1 MADPKNMGKIL
12 IVEDSPDLQLILRDL
27 VVNEGYVVFTAN
39 NGAEALDVARS
50 QVLDLVFLDIGLP
63 DVSGIELIGAL
74 QHRIPDVDVVM
85 LTAVNDAR
93 TAVDALKSG
102 AIDYIL
108 KPFELLEF
116 RKLLNR
122 LMAARNSARQLRIDS
137 REKGRGWELLGQS
150 PVMVGLRQ
158 HIATAATVKAPVL
171 ICGETGT
178 GKELVA
184 RALHSRSGA
193 GVFVKVDCGTLS
205 GSIIEAELFGYEK
218 GAFTDAR
225 ETRKGLVEVADGG
238 ILFLDEIG
246 NLPLAL
252 QPKLLRLIEESV
264 FRRVGGV
271 HDIQVTVRIVAA
283 TNINIEEEIRQG
295 RFREDL
301 YYRLNVIT
309 LIPPPLRQRREDI
322 LLLADHYL
330 RFYSAEM
337 NKRLRGF
344 TPETEETLLSYD
356 FPGNVRELKNLIERA
371 VIYSQGERLAVAGL
385 GSRPGGEPSGAQVSK
400 EFSTLKEMERR
411 YIQQVLDA
419 SSQNKSQAAR
429 ILGISRATLRE
440 KLGS

>member
-1 MADPKNMGKIL
+1 MGKIL
-12 IVEDSPDLQLILRDL
+12 IVEDSPDLQLVLRD
-27 VVNEGYVVFTAN
+27 VVEKEGYVAFVADS
-39 NGAEALDVARS
+39 GVEALTVARS

-63 DVSGIELIGAL
+63 DLSGIELIGSL
-74 QHRIPDVDVVM
+74 QHLIPDVDVVM

-93 TAVDALKSG
+93 TAVEALKSG

-122 LMAARNSARQLRIDS
+122 LMVARQSARQLRIDS
-137 REKGRGWELLGQS
+137 LEKGRGWELLGQS

-158 HIATAATVKAPVL
+158 HIATAAAVKAPVL

-184 RALHSRSGA
+184 RALHSRSGK

-205 GSIIEAELFGYEK
+205 ASIIEAELFGYEK

-264 FRRVGGV
+264 FRRVGGI
-271 HDIQVTVRIVAA
+271 HDIQVNVRIVAA
-283 TNINIEEEIRQG
+283 TNVNIDEEARQG

-309 LIPPPLRQRREDI
+309 LVPPPLRQRREDI

-330 RFYSAEM
+330 RFFAGEM
-337 NKRLRGF
+337 NKRLRGL
-344 TPETEETLLSYD
+344 TPEAEEALLAYD

-371 VIYSQGERLAVAGL
+371 VIYSQGERLSLVGL
-385 GSRPGGEPSGAQVSK
+385 SSRSVGETNGVQGPR
-400 EFSTLKEMERR
+400 EYPPLREMERS
-411 YIQQVLDA
+411 YIQQVLA
-419 SSQNKSQAAR
+419 AFGQNKSQAAR
-429 ILGISRATLRE
+429 ILGISRTTLRE
-440 KLGS
+440 KLGI

>member
-1 MADPKNMGKIL
+1 MGNIL
-12 IVEDSPDLQLILRDL
+12 IVEDSPDLQLVLRE
-27 VVNEGYVVFTAN
+27 VVEKEGYAAFSAN
-39 NGAEALDVARS
+39 SGAEALAVARS

-63 DVSGIELIGAL
+63 DLSGIELIGSL

-93 TAVDALKSG
+93 TAVEALKSG

-108 KPFELLEF
+108 KPFDLLEF

-122 LMAARNSARQLRIDS
+122 LMASRLSARQLRIDS
-137 REKGRGWELLGQS
+137 REKGRGWELLGKS

-184 RALHSRSGA
+184 RALHSRSGT

-205 GSIIEAELFGYEK
+205 ASIIEAELFGYEK

-225 ETRKGLVEVADGG
+225 ETRKGLVEMADGG
-238 ILFLDEIG
+238 TLFLDEIG
-246 NLPLAL
+246 NLPLSL

-271 HDIQVTVRIVAA
+271 HDIQVNVRIVAA
-283 TNINIEEEIRQG
+283 TNINIEEEIRRG

-301 YYRLNVIT
+301 FYRLNVIT
-309 LIPPPLRQRREDI
+309 LVPPPLRERRDDI

-330 RFYSAEM
+330 RFFSGEM
-337 NKRLRGF
+337 NKRLCGF
-344 TPETEETLLSYD
+344 TPETEEALLAYD

-371 VIYSQGERLAVAGL
+371 VIYSQGERLALVGL
-385 GSRPGGEPSGAQVSK
+385 TSRPGAEKGGVLEPL
-400 EFSTLKEMERR
+400 EFPPLREMERG
-411 YIQQVLDA
+411 YIQQVLA
-419 SSQNKSQAAR
+419 AAGQNKSQAAR

-440 KLGS
+440 KIGS

>member
-1 MADPKNMGKIL
+1 MGKIL
-12 IVEDSPDLQLILRDL
+12 IVEDSPDLQLVLRD
-27 VVNEGYVVFTAN
+27 VVEKEGYVAFVAAS
-39 NGAEALDVARS
+39 GAEAQAVARS

-63 DVSGIELIGAL
+63 DMSGIELISHL

-93 TAVDALKSG
+93 TAVEALKSG

-108 KPFELLEF
+108 KPFDLLEF

-122 LMAARNSARQLRIDS
+122 LMAARLSARQLGIDS
-137 REKGRGWELLGQS
+137 REKGRGWELLGRS

-158 HIATAATVKAPVL
+158 HIATAAAVKAPVL

-205 GSIIEAELFGYEK
+205 ASIIESELFGYEK

-271 HDIQVTVRIVAA
+271 HDIQVNVRIVAA
-283 TNINIEEEIRQG
+283 TNVNIEEEIRQG

-301 YYRLNVIT
+301 FYRLNVIT
-309 LIPPPLRQRREDI
+309 LVPPPLRQRREDV

-330 RFYSAEM
+330 RFFAGEM

-344 TPETEETLLSYD
+344 TPEAEEALLAYD

-371 VIYSQGERLAVAGL
+371 VIYSQGERLSLTGL
-385 GSRPGGEPSGAQVSK
+385 VSRPGGETAAGA
-400 EFSTLKEMERR
+400 ERRTFPPLREMERN
-411 YIQQVLDA
+411 YIQEVLAA
-419 SSQNKSQAAR
+419 SGQNKSQAAR

>member
-1 MADPKNMGKIL
+1 MGKIL
-12 IVEDSPDLQLILRDL
+12 IVEDSPDLQMVLRDL
-27 VVNEGYVVFTAN
+27 VEKEGYVAFVAN
-39 NGAEALDVARS
+39 SGAEALAVARS

-63 DVSGIELIGAL
+63 DLSGIELIGSL
-74 QHRIPDVDVVM
+74 QRLIPDVDVVM

-93 TAVDALKSG
+93 TAVEALKSG

-122 LMAARNSARQLRIDS
+122 LMSARQSARQLRIDS
-137 REKGRGWELLGQS
+137 LEKGRGWELLGQS
-150 PVMVGLRQ
+150 PVMIGLRQ
-158 HIATAATVKAPVL
+158 HIATAAAVKAPVL

-184 RALHSRSGA
+184 RALHSRSGK

-205 GSIIEAELFGYEK
+205 ASIIEAELFGYEK
-218 GAFTDAR
+218 GAFTDAK

-271 HDIQVTVRIVAA
+271 HDIQVNVRIVAA
-283 TNINIEEEIRQG
+283 TNVNIDEEIRQG

-309 LIPPPLRQRREDI
+309 LVPPPLRQRREDI

-330 RFYSAEM
+330 RFFAGEM
-337 NKRLRGF
+337 NKRLRGL
-344 TPETEETLLSYD
+344 TPETEEALLSYD

-371 VIYSQGERLAVAGL
+371 VIYSQGERLSLVGL
-385 GSRPGGEPSGAQVSK
+385 TSRSGGETAAVQEPR
-400 EFSTLKEMERR
+400 EYPTLREMEKS

-419 SSQNKSQAAR
+419 AGQNKSQAAR
-429 ILGISRATLRE
+429 TLGISRATLRE

>member
-1 MADPKNMGKIL
+1 MGKIL
-12 IVEDSPDLQLILRDL
+12 IVEDSPDLQMVLRD
-27 VVNEGYVVFTAN
+27 VVEKEGHVAFVAN
-39 NGAEALDVARS
+39 SGAEAIVVARS

-63 DVSGIELIGAL
+63 DLSGIELIGSL
-74 QHRIPDVDVVM
+74 QHLIPDVDVVM

-93 TAVDALKSG
+93 TAVEALKSG

-108 KPFELLEF
+108 KPFDLLEF

-122 LMAARNSARQLRIDS
+122 LMAARQSARQLRVDS
-137 REKGRGWELLGQS
+137 LEKGRGWELLGQS

-158 HIATAATVKAPVL
+158 HIATAAAVKAPVL

-184 RALHSRSGA
+184 RALHSRSGK

-205 GSIIEAELFGYEK
+205 ASIIEAELFGYEK
-218 GAFTDAR
+218 GAFTDAK

-271 HDIQVTVRIVAA
+271 NDIQVNVRIVAA
-283 TNINIEEEIRQG
+283 TNVNIDEEIRQG

-309 LIPPPLRQRREDI
+309 LVPPPLRQRREDI

-330 RFYSAEM
+330 RFFAGEM
-337 NKRLRGF
+337 NKRLRGL
-344 TPETEETLLSYD
+344 TPETEEDLLAYD

-371 VIYSQGERLAVAGL
+371 VIYSQGERLSLVGLNSRAGS
-385 GSRPGGEPSGAQVSK
+385 GTNGVQESREYP
-400 EFSTLKEMERR
+400 TLKEMEKR
-411 YIQQVLDA
+411 YIQKVLDA
-419 SSQNKSQAAR
+419 AGQNKSQAAR
-429 ILGISRATLRE
+429 TLGISRATLRE
-440 KLGS
+440 KLGG

>member
-1 MADPKNMGKIL
+1 MGKIL
-12 IVEDSPDLQLILRDL
+12 VVEDSPDLQLVLRDL
-27 VVNEGYVVFTAN
+27 VEKEGYVAFVATC
-39 NGAEALDVARS
+39 GADALAVARS

-63 DVSGIELIGAL
+63 DLSGVELIGSL
-74 QHRIPDVDVVM
+74 QHLIPEVDVVM

-93 TAVDALKSG
+93 TAVEALKSG

-108 KPFELLEF
+108 KPFDLLEF

-122 LMAARNSARQLRIDS
+122 LMAARHSARQLRIDS

-184 RALHSRSGA
+184 RALHTRSGT
-193 GVFVKVDCGTLS
+193 GVFVKIDCGTLS
-205 GSIIEAELFGYEK
+205 ASIIEAELFGHEK

-271 HDIQVTVRIVAA
+271 HDIQVNVRIVAA

-301 YYRLNVIT
+301 FYRLNVIT
-309 LIPPPLRQRREDI
+309 LVPPPLRQHREDI

-330 RFYSAEM
+330 RFFVGEM
-337 NKRLRGF
+337 NKPLRGL
-344 TPETEETLLSYD
+344 TPETEEALLAYD

-371 VIYSQGERLAVAGL
+371 VIYSQGERLSLVGL
-385 GSRPGGEPSGAQVSK
+385 TSRPGGEKTGGQGPQ
-400 EFSTLKEMERR
+400 EYSTLREMERV
-411 YIQQVLDA
+411 YVQKVLSA
-419 SSQNKSQAAR
+419 AGQNKSQAAR

>member
-1 MADPKNMGKIL
+1 MGNIL
-12 IVEDSPDLQLILRDL
+12 IVEDSPDLQMVLRD
-27 VVNEGYVVFTAN
+27 VAEKEGYVVFAAN
-39 NGAEALDVARS
+39 SGAEALAVARS
-50 QVLDLVFLDIGLP
+50 QVVDLVFLDIGLP
-63 DVSGIELIGAL
+63 DLSGIELIGSL
-74 QHRIPDVDVVM
+74 QHLIPDVDVVM

-93 TAVDALKSG
+93 TAVEALKSG

-122 LMAARNSARQLRIDS
+122 LMAARQSARQLRIDS
-137 REKGRGWELLGQS
+137 LEKGRGWELLGQS

-158 HIATAATVKAPVL
+158 HIATAATVRAPVL

-184 RALHSRSGA
+184 RALHSRAGT

-205 GSIIEAELFGYEK
+205 ANIIEAELFGYEK

-271 HDIQVTVRIVAA
+271 HDIQVNVRIVAA

-295 RFREDL
+295 HFREDL
-301 YYRLNVIT
+301 FYRLNVIT

-330 RFYSAEM
+330 RFFAGEM
-337 NKRLRGF
+337 NKRLRGL
-344 TPETEETLLSYD
+344 TPETEEALLAYD

-371 VIYSQGERLAVAGL
+371 VIYSQGERLSLVGLTSRSAGEVDDTPE
-385 GSRPGGEPSGAQVSK
+385 GR
-400 EFSTLKEMERR
+400 EFVTLKEMERE
-411 YIQQVLDA
+411 YIQQVLVA
-419 SSQNKSQAAR
+419 SGQNKSQAAR

-440 KLGS
+440 KLAG

>member
-1 MADPKNMGKIL
+1 MGKIL
-12 IVEDSPDLQLILRDL
+12 IVEDSPDLQMVLRE
-27 VVNEGYVVFTAN
+27 VVEKEGYVAFVAQS
-39 NGAEALDVARS
+39 GAEALAVARS

-63 DVSGIELIGAL
+63 DLSGIELIASL
-74 QHRIPDVDVVM
+74 QHLIPDVDVVM

-93 TAVDALKSG
+93 TAVEALKSG

-108 KPFELLEF
+108 KPFDLLEF

-122 LMAARNSARQLRIDS
+122 LIAARQSARQLRIDS
-137 REKGRGWELLGQS
+137 LEKGRGWELLGQS

-158 HIATAATVKAPVL
+158 HIATAAAVKAPVL

-184 RALHSRSGA
+184 RALHSRSGK

-205 GSIIEAELFGYEK
+205 ASIIEAELFGYEK
-218 GAFTDAR
+218 GAFTDAK

-271 HDIQVTVRIVAA
+271 HDIQVNVRIVAA
-283 TNINIEEEIRQG
+283 TNVNIDEEIRQG

-301 YYRLNVIT
+301 FYRLKVIT
-309 LIPPPLRQRREDI
+309 LIPPPLRQRREDV

-330 RFYSAEM
+330 RFFAGEM

-344 TPETEETLLSYD
+344 TPETEEAMLAYD

-371 VIYSQGERLAVAGL
+371 VIYSQGEWLSLVGL
-385 GSRPGGEPSGAQVSK
+385 TSRTGGETSGVQPPP
-400 EFSTLKEMERR
+400 EYSTLREMERS
-411 YIQQVLDA
+411 YIQQVLNA
-419 SSQNKSQAAR
+419 AGQNKSQAAR
-429 ILGISRATLRE
+429 TLGISRATLRE

>member
-1 MADPKNMGKIL
+1 MGKIL
-12 IVEDSPDLQLILRDL
+12 IVEDSLDLQLVLRD
-27 VVNEGYVVFTAN
+27 VVEKEGYVAFVA
-39 NGAEALDVARS
+39 GSGEEALDLARG

-63 DVSGIELIGAL
+63 DLSGLELIGSL
-74 QHRIPDVDVVM
+74 QRLISDVDVVM

-93 TAVDALKSG
+93 TAVEALKSG

-108 KPFELLEF
+108 KPFDLLEF

-122 LMAARNSARQLRIDS
+122 LMVARQSARQLHIDS
-137 REKGRGWELLGQS
+137 LDKGRGWELLGQS
-150 PVMVGLRQ
+150 PVMVGLRR
-158 HIATAATVKAPVL
+158 HIATAAAVKAPVL

-184 RALHSRSGA
+184 RALHSRSGK

-205 GSIIEAELFGYEK
+205 AGIIEAELFGYEK

-264 FRRVGGV
+264 FRRVGGI
-271 HDIQVTVRIVAA
+271 HDIQVNVRIVAA
-283 TNINIEEEIRQG
+283 TNINIDEEARQG

-309 LIPPPLRQRREDI
+309 LVPPPLRQRREDI

-330 RFYSAEM
+330 RFFAGEM
-337 NKRLRGF
+337 NKQLRGL
-344 TPETEETLLSYD
+344 TPEAEEALLAYD

-371 VIYSQGERLAVAGL
+371 VIYSQGERLSLVGL
-385 GSRPGGEPSGAQVSK
+385 SARSDGETNGIQGPREYPS
-400 EFSTLKEMERR
+400 LREMERN
-411 YIQQVLDA
+411 YIQQVLA
-419 SSQNKSQAAR
+419 AAGQNKSQAAR
-429 ILGISRATLRE
+429 ILGISRTTLRE
-440 KLGS
+440 KLGI

>member
-1 MADPKNMGKIL
+1 MGKVL
-12 IVEDSPDLQLILRDL
+12 IVEDSPDLQLVLRE
-27 VVNEGYVVFTAN
+27 VVEKEGYVAFVAN
-39 NGAEALDVARS
+39 NGAEALGVARS

-63 DVSGIELIGAL
+63 DLSGIELIGSL
-74 QHRIPDVDVVM
+74 QHLIPDVDVVM

-93 TAVDALKSG
+93 TAVEALKSG

-122 LMAARNSARQLRIDS
+122 LMVARQSARQLRIDS
-137 REKGRGWELLGQS
+137 LEKGRGWELLGQS
-150 PVMVGLRQ
+150 PVMAGLRQ
-158 HIATAATVKAPVL
+158 HIATAAAVKAPVL

-184 RALHSRSGA
+184 RALHSRSGK

-205 GSIIEAELFGYEK
+205 ASIIEAELFGYEK

-264 FRRVGGV
+264 FRRVGGI
-271 HDIQVTVRIVAA
+271 HDIQVNVRIVAA
-283 TNINIEEEIRQG
+283 TNINIDEEIRQG

-309 LIPPPLRQRREDI
+309 LVPPPLRQRREDV

-330 RFYSAEM
+330 RFFAGEM

-344 TPETEETLLSYD
+344 TPEAEEALLAYD

-371 VIYSQGERLAVAGL
+371 VIYSQGERLSLVGL
-385 GSRPGGEPSGAQVSK
+385 SSRSVGETNDVRGPQEYLS
-400 EFSTLKEMERR
+400 LREMERS
-411 YIQQVLDA
+411 YIQQVLA
-419 SSQNKSQAAR
+419 AAGQNKSQAAR
-429 ILGISRATLRE
+429 ILGISRTTLRE
-440 KLGS
+440 KLGI

>member
-1 MADPKNMGKIL
+1 MGNIL
-12 IVEDSPDLQLILRDL
+12 IVEDSPDLQLVLRE
-27 VVNEGYVVFTAN
+27 VVEKEGYVAFSAN
-39 NGAEALDVARS
+39 SGAEAVAVARS

-63 DVSGIELIGAL
+63 DLNGIELIGPL
-74 QHRIPDVDVVM
+74 QHQIPDVDVVM

-93 TAVDALKSG
+93 TAVEALKSG

-108 KPFELLEF
+108 KPFDLLEF

-122 LMAARNSARQLRIDS
+122 LMASRLSARQLRIDS

-150 PVMVGLRQ
+150 PGMAGLRQ
-158 HIATAATVKAPVL
+158 QISTAATVKVPVL

-205 GSIIEAELFGYEK
+205 ASIIEAELFGYEK

-225 ETRKGLVEVADGG
+225 ETRKGLVEMADGG
-238 ILFLDEIG
+238 LLFLDEIG
-246 NLPLAL
+246 NLPLSL

-271 HDIQVTVRIVAA
+271 HDIQVNVRIVAA
-283 TNINIEEEIRQG
+283 TNINIEEEVRQG

-301 YYRLNVIT
+301 FYRLNVIT
-309 LIPPPLRQRREDI
+309 LVPPPLRERREDI

-330 RFYSAEM
+330 RFFAGEM

-344 TPETEETLLSYD
+344 TPETEEALLAYD

-371 VIYSQGERLAVAGL
+371 VIYSQGERLALVGL
-385 GSRPGGEPSGAQVSK
+385 APRPGGERGGSQEPSR
-400 EFSTLKEMERR
+400 EYPPLREMEKS
-411 YIQQVLDA
+411 YIQQVLA
-419 SSQNKSQAAR
+419 AAGQNKSQAAR

-440 KLGS
+440 KIGS

>member
-1 MADPKNMGKIL
+1 MGKIL
-12 IVEDSPDLQLILRDL
+12 IVEDSPDLQLVLQE
-27 VVNEGYVVFTAN
+27 VVEKEGFVAFVASS
-39 NGAEALDVARS
+39 GAEALVVARS

-63 DVSGIELIGAL
+63 DLSGIELIGSL
-74 QHRIPDVDVVM
+74 QHLIPDVDVVM

-93 TAVDALKSG
+93 TAVEALKSG

-108 KPFELLEF
+108 KPFDLLEF

-122 LMAARNSARQLRIDS
+122 LMVARQSARQLRIDS
-137 REKGRGWELLGQS
+137 LEKGRGWELLGQS
-150 PVMVGLRQ
+150 PVMADLRQ
-158 HIATAATVKAPVL
+158 HIATAAAVKAPVL

-184 RALHSRSGA
+184 RALHSRSGK

-205 GSIIEAELFGYEK
+205 ASIIEAELFGYEK

-264 FRRVGGV
+264 FRRVGGI
-271 HDIQVTVRIVAA
+271 HDIQVNVRIVAA
-283 TNINIEEEIRQG
+283 TNINIDEEARQG

-309 LIPPPLRQRREDI
+309 LVPPPLRQRREDV

-330 RFYSAEM
+330 RFFAGEM
-337 NKRLRGF
+337 NKRLRGL
-344 TPETEETLLSYD
+344 TPEAEEALLAYD

-371 VIYSQGERLAVAGL
+371 VIYSQGERLSLVGL
-385 GSRPGGEPSGAQVSK
+385 SARSGSETT
-400 EFSTLKEMERR
+400 STPETQEYPPLREMERN
-411 YIQQVLDA
+411 YIQQVLA
-419 SSQNKSQAAR
+419 VTGQNKSQAAR
-429 ILGISRATLRE
+429 ILGISRTTLRE
-440 KLGS
+440 KLGI